1 MSGRAGRP
9 AKRWTA
15 PSDIAAKVRR
25 RWDDGA
31 LLRAFAAGDPFP
43 VLDVP
48 VHGPSAADL
57 GERFDE
63 ARDWLAALDAGSR
76 GGRAYDLV
84 STSVGG
90 RDLGRTEV
98 PGRAVV
104 TSFDQVW
111 RLLGVLDDVAAF
123 GRVLTTADALLPDA
137 AVRTWVLDKPLRAL
151 ALEPE
156 WPAIT
161 AAYRWLRDNRGSGRY
176 LRQVDAPGVD
186 TKLVER
192 HRAVLAELLG
202 VSSRAAGFIADL
214 GLSGKPT
221 MVRLRCA
228 PGLLGLPDVVTDVTL
243 RLDEAR
249 QLAPRAITQ
258 ALIVENE
265 ITYLSVPVPA
275 GGLVLWGKGFDVDQ
289 PASLPWLRDTDVTYW
304 GDLDT
309 HGFAILDRLRAWL
322 PQARSVL
329 MDRDTLLA
337 HEERWGQEDRPAA
350 AALTRLTEAEAAV
363 YADLVSDRYGAR
375 VRLEQ
380 ERIDWAWAS
389 HRLPAG
395 HTGGAPGELRL
406 RR

>member
-1 MSGRAGRP
+1 M
-9 AKRWTA
+9 RWTA

-25 RWDDGA
+25 RWDDGT
-31 LLRAFAAGDPFP
+31 LLRTFAAGDPFP

-48 VHGPSAADL
+48 VRGPAAADL

-63 ARDWLAALDAGSR
+63 ARSWVTALEAGSR

-90 RDLGRTEV
+90 RSAGRTER

-104 TSFDQVW
+104 SSFDQAW

-123 GRVLTTADALLPDA
+123 GRVLTIADQVLPDD
-137 AVRTWVLDKPLRAL
+137 AVRAWVLDKPLRAL

-156 WPAIT
+156 WPAIA

-192 HRAVLAELLG
+192 HRPVLAEMLG
-202 VSSRAAGFIADL
+202 VTSRAVGFTTDL
-214 GLSGKPT
+214 GLSAKPA

-228 PGLLGLPDVVTDVTL
+228 PGLLDLPDVVTDVSL

-249 QLAPRAITQ
+249 RLAPGTVAR

-265 ITYLSVPVPA
+265 VTYLSVPVPA
-275 GGLVLWGKGFDVDQ
+275 EGLVLWGKGFDVDQ
-289 PASLPWLRDTDVTYW
+289 PASLPWLAGTDVTYW

-337 HEERWGQEDRPAA
+337 HEERWGQEDRPTA
-350 AALTRLTEAEAAV
+350 AALTRLTEAEAAL
-363 YADLVSDRYGAR
+363 YAELVSDRHGTR

-389 HRLPAG
+389 SRLP
-395 HTGGAPGELRL
+395 TGRVGQARGELRL

>member
-1 MSGRAGRP
+1 MSGRAARP
-9 AKRWTA
+9 AARWTT

-25 RWDDGA
+25 RWEDGS
-31 LLRAFAAGDPFP
+31 LLRALAAGDPFP
-43 VLDVP
+43 VLDIP

-63 ARDWLAALDAGSR
+63 ARDWVASLDAGSR

-90 RDLGRTEV
+90 RNIGRTEL

-104 TSFDQVW
+104 ASYDQAW

-123 GRVLTTADALLPDA
+123 GRVLTIADQVLPDD
-137 AVRTWVLDKPLRAL
+137 AVRAWVLEKPLRAL

-192 HRAVLAELLG
+192 HRPVLAEMLG
-202 VSSRAAGFIADL
+202 VASRAAGFTTDL
-214 GLSGKPT
+214 GLSAKPA

-265 ITYLSVPVPA
+265 VTYLSVPVPV

-289 PASLPWLRDTDVTYW
+289 PASLPWLRDTHVTYW

-337 HEERWGQEDRPAA
+337 HEERWGQEDRPTA
-350 AALTRLTEAEAAV
+350 AALTRLTEAEAAL
-363 YADLVSDRYGAR
+363 YAELVTDRHGTR

-389 HRLPAG
+389 GQLPARPAG
-395 HTGGAPGELRL
+395 EAPE
-406 RR
+406 